1 MAAMTCVTR
10 ATCRAASKGERTQ
23 STFLSRPARAGARSP
38 RTLADP
44 LPLSLS
50 LLRSCA
56 ATRRQTSAKVVLK
69 PIGDNNADY
78 VIRSGLNQPP
88 QATAIT
94 VSENPGNSQ
103 IPRQHAFE
111 KADLDLRLQP
121 SLRLDLTLLSRFEPL
136 LRSFSSAKLT
146 AGTSVVGRDEAS
158 DLIIPIPTVSG
169 SHAKVEVLGDSV
181 YVTDLKSTNGT
192 FVQDEKIKPETKTEV
207 SLVLRPLAPP
217 NAAGPP
223 KADAVPSHSHLP
235 GQGRAERHLRGL
247 QPRKL
252 HGPAGGRRVRWGWP
266 SSWRGRGHGLAFSL
280 RAPRTGTI
288 FFSHL

>member
-10 ATCRAASKGERTQ
+10 ATCRAASK
-23 STFLSRPARAGARSP
+23 
-38 RTLADP
+38 
-44 LPLSLS
+44 
-50 LLRSCA
+50 

-94 VSENPGNSQ
+94 
-103 IPRQHAFE
+103 
-111 KADLDLRLQP
+111 LM
-121 SLRLDLTLLSRFEPL
+121 
-136 LRSFSSAKLT
+136 

-207 SLVLRPLAPP
+207 KVGQSVTFGDSNLASYMVQQED
-217 NAAGPP
+217 
-223 KADAVPSHSHLP
+223 DA
-235 GQGRAERHLRGL
+235 
-247 QPRKL
+247 
-252 HGPAGGRRVRWGWP
+252 
-266 SSWRGRGHGLAFSL
+266 
-280 RAPRTGTI
+280 
-288 FFSHL
+288 